1 RELGE
6 DKTVYGLQSIGYDDN
21 RFSNLSV
28 EEMAVRYI
36 EEIKLVKKEGPYTL
50 LGWSFGGIVAFE
62 MARKLEELGDKVS
75 FLGLLDVHP
84 IEQGKE

>member
-1 RELGE
+1 
-6 DKTVYGLQSIGYDDN
+6 
-21 RFSNLSV
+21 
-28 EEMAVRYI
+28 
-36 EEIKLVKKEGPYTL
+36 EGPYTL

-84 IEQGKE
+84 IEQGKEILSLNIRNAFEELEKFNDQLG